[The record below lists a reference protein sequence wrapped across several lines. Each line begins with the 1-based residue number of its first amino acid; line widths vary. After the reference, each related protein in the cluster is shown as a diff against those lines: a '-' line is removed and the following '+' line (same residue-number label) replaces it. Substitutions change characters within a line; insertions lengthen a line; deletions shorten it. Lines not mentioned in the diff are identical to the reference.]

1 MARHYQEGSTSLY
14 NCQAFVYVYIYFI
27 VFFQY
32 YVFMIINILK
42 RNVQSEPEP
51 PYFGIVD
58 SLIKQVS
65 NLQDRIEGIES
76 MSDVSLSSHIVQLP
90 DLESSPNMYKKQPN
104 AKRYYSHDDL
114 YQTVSSQ
121 TTPQKST
128 DKLRLSS
135 LPNTPIAARFT
146 PKKNTVKFSPP
157 HQALPI
163 PSAKKPISGDTEVLQ
178 EIDTFISNVQA
189 IKRNHAVRNLE
200 NTFSQMEASNTKMTT
215 ENGRKS
221 SNQDEELQE
230 TIRQLDRHSEK
241 IAVEKRPKA
250 DGLVQEPIGEVN
262 AWQCGDNIN
271 SVPEYGAGFRNQ
283 LYSQKEAKHPYSKF
297 TLTQPESTTTDLTST
312 NTSLEKSLDSSSD
325 STQLTAYHKLTRK
338 EGLGQFATQLQ
349 TEHKEPSIPN
359 FKKYPPPFDASY
371 NDVYKIDQERNE
383 LLHSPLHD
391 NALSILNMHKQL
403 LENSKVASKDERVP
417 KKRGIN
423 TLSNNMGLLSLA
435 DIWDSNRVSQS
446 PSKLTQKIQEERLRR
461 QHCEQLIQEL
471 QYTNL
476 VFQQK
481 LAVAVKV
488 DETKNNTIQQF
499 RDALN
504 SLSSK
509 LEKLNEEK
517 ASWDRDVARLK
528 NDHSMAME
536 SASQKAAYY
545 EKDATRSRNVL
556 HANQEKIS
564 ALEERCSQLQHQLKQ
579 IEEKFGEVQENYQR
593 ESTRNQQL
601 ADIISQKEIELKE
614 NKSVLSIARDE
625 VSHSRKA
632 VEVCQAEFTALK
644 NECSKLKTELSE
656 DKSTILNLTEQKR
669 KILNDIQTYKTN
681 EKNLKDALEES
692 KLKLDNTKVELRN
705 FYQGQ
710 LEIIVENK
718 RKEMQSQL
726 DQQRQ
731 NGLEEISRKELSM
744 AKTAANHIKEISDKC
759 ALEIKLL
766 EQKHQ
771 EEMKLYQAQLTQ
783 KDKTIESL
791 QAKVAQLPE
800 KRAQIAKQL
809 QKAMENQWN
818 EALKMISG
826 GSTPL
831 SNDQQGF
838 AGTNPLFHAVADSGQ
853 LHKQLESASD
863 YDETPV
869 SSRGA
874 KQSESEIQKYINM
887 LLNRPPGN
895 PVTEPQDTKTTQS
908 QMRSTGSQ
916 GELEGQSKDESRQ
929 FRDRKTGKPPW
940 K

>member
-1 MARHYQEGSTSLY
+1 
-14 NCQAFVYVYIYFI
+14 
-27 VFFQY
+27 
-32 YVFMIINILK
+32 
-42 RNVQSEPEP
+42 
-51 PYFGIVD
+51 
-58 SLIKQVS
+58 
-65 NLQDRIEGIES
+65 
-76 MSDVSLSSHIVQLP
+76 
-90 DLESSPNMYKKQPN
+90 
-104 AKRYYSHDDL
+104 
-114 YQTVSSQ
+114 
-121 TTPQKST
+121 
-128 DKLRLSS
+128 
-135 LPNTPIAARFT
+135 
-146 PKKNTVKFSPP
+146 
-157 HQALPI
+157 
-163 PSAKKPISGDTEVLQ
+163 
-178 EIDTFISNVQA
+178 
-189 IKRNHAVRNLE
+189 
-200 NTFSQMEASNTKMTT
+200 MTT

-916 GELEGQSKDESRQ
+916 GVRARRPK
-929 FRDRKTGKPPW
+929 
-940 K
+940 

>member
-1 MARHYQEGSTSLY
+1 MSESDDTDDLLL
-14 NCQAFVYVYIYFI
+14 IPPD
-27 VFFQY
+27 FF
-32 YVFMIINILK
+32 L
-42 RNVQSEPEP
+42 VQSEPEP

-271 SVPEYGAGFRNQ
+271 SVPEYGAGGYIKASAEEKRRSPLKSTGFRNQ

-471 QYTNL
+471 QYKNL

-771 EEMKLYQAQLTQ
+771 EEIKLYQAQLTQ

>member
-417 KKRGIN
+417 KKR
-423 TLSNNMGLLSLA
+423 NNMGLLSLA

>member
-916 GELEGQSKDESRQ
+916 GVRARRPK
-929 FRDRKTGKPPW
+929 
-940 K
+940 

>member
-104 AKRYYSHDDL
+104 AK
-114 YQTVSSQ
+114 
-121 TTPQKST
+121 
-128 DKLRLSS
+128 
-135 LPNTPIAARFT
+135 
-146 PKKNTVKFSPP
+146 
-157 HQALPI
+157 
-163 PSAKKPISGDTEVLQ
+163 
-178 EIDTFISNVQA
+178 
-189 IKRNHAVRNLE
+189 
-200 NTFSQMEASNTKMTT
+200 SQMEASNTKMTT

-471 QYTNL
+471 QYKNL

-771 EEMKLYQAQLTQ
+771 EEIKLYQAQLTQ

>member
-887 LLNRPPGN
+887 GTHFLVCVVNKVPA
-895 PVTEPQDTKTTQS
+895 T
-908 QMRSTGSQ
+908 
-916 GELEGQSKDESRQ
+916 LEKLVRFYAIYISIL
-929 FRDRKTGKPPW
+929 
-940 K
+940 